1 MLPKIIFTIFLV
13 AFVWFPRKGK
23 IAREN
28 GKELCGLKP
37 NQIFTPQAVAQRS
50 KNIQRYT
57 FLIPK

>member
-1 MLPKIIFTIFLV
+1 V

-37 NQIFTPQAVAQRS
+37 NQIFTPQAVAQRR
-50 KNIQRYT
+50 KNIQRNTSYT
-57 FLIPK
+57 QKENAYILKYFK